1 MGNAFKKFRMH
12 LFGISW
18 VIVLTDK
25 HTYTHIHTQYTNT
38 YTHTYTNIHTHTN
51 SILTISDNF
60 ALFGRVQGRR
70 NRGGGHRGHMP
81 PSNFFK
87 GLKVPFFVIKS
98 ALFVQANV
106 AVNTKL
112 TSKVP
117 FFRPAKVP
125 TFHVKVTHSAFVP
138 AVPHA

>member
-1 MGNAFKKFRMH
+1 MIYKE
-12 LFGISW
+12 
-18 VIVLTDK
+18 
-25 HTYTHIHTQYTNT
+25 
-38 YTHTYTNIHTHTN
+38 
-51 SILTISDNF
+51 
-60 ALFGRVQGRR
+60 GRR
-70 NRGGGHRGHMP
+70 NRGGGARGARAP
-81 PSNFFK
+81 PNFFK

-125 TFHVKVTHSAFVP
+125 AFRVKVTHSAFVP